1 MNIEVSDEVRARLQ
15 QAMSDNEA
23 CAILVEA
30 GVDVEAIEREL
41 ADEQLE
47 NVAGGWE
54 GIDREFECPWC
65 HEKDREMVSRQ
76 FWASLLLIRAASGAA
91 ASARSTSISATA
103 CRASTNGAGA
113 GLAVVTPRPAAP
125 KIAARKN
132 AVSSL
137 NAKTRRGLLPGAS
150 RGFLSSWAYASA

>member
-1 MNIEVSDEVRARLQ
+1 MNIEVSDEVRTRLQ

-54 GIDREFECPWC
+54 GIDREYECPWC

-76 FWASLLLIRAASGAA
+76 FWASLFIDSGSKWRCRKCEKYFYIR
-91 ASARSTSISATA
+91 
-103 CRASTNGAGA
+103 NG
-113 GLAVVTPRPAAP
+113 
-125 KIAARKN
+125 
-132 AVSSL
+132 
-137 NAKTRRGLLPGAS
+137 LPS
-150 RGFLSSWAYASA
+150 KY